1 MCIRDR
7 FRALLRK
14 LDFERVQFEKNLE
27 NLSGGQ
33 KKKIL
38 IAASLCEQA
47 HLYIWD
53 EPLNFVDVLSR
64 VQIEELIL
72 KYQPTLLFVEHDV
85 MFQEHVA
92 TKLINL

>member
-1 MCIRDR
+1 M
-7 FRALLRK
+7 
-14 LDFERVQFEKNLE
+14 
-27 NLSGGQ
+27 SGGQ

-38 IAASLCEQA
+38 IAVSLCEQA